1 MMAVKIAAEPDQQAA
16 AMRRRAAEWAA
27 GEEEARAF
35 DRRRAAAMT
44 VDERLAEG
52 VELARIAER
61 LQASVR
67 PHCST

>member
-1 MMAVKIAAEPDQQAA
+1 MMSVTVPVDHDERAT
-16 AMRRRAAEWAA
+16 AMRRRAADWAA
-27 GEEEARAF
+27 GEAGAKAV

-52 VELARIAER
+52 VELMRVAEQ

-67 PHCST
+67 PLRPA